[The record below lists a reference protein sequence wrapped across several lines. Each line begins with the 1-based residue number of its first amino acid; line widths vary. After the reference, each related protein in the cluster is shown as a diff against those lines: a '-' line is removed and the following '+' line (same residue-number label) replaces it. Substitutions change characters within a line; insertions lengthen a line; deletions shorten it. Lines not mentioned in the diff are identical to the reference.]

1 MALIEIAPTTT
12 MEEVL
17 RAYLSAK
24 VGLFQRYYI
33 GTRETRSIGGEC
45 RAVAS
50 SLARGLAGLIVLAVI
65 ALSAFVSI
73 GDPDPSGASGGSAG
87 RAGTVLPAAEASR
100 EEQEMTLIGIVPTT
114 TMEDVPRAYPSANVA
129 LLQRYH
135 VGGCES
141 RSHTPT
147 EMLVELHHNWMRE

>member
-1 MALIEIAPTTT
+1 MALIEITPTTT

-17 RAYLSAK
+17 RVYPSAK

-45 RAVAS
+45 RAVAT
-50 SLARGLAGLIVLAVI
+50 SLARGLAGLIALAVI
-65 ALSAFVSI
+65 ALSTFVNI
-73 GDPDPSGASGGSAG
+73 GDPDPPGVSGGSAG
-87 RAGTVLPAAEASR
+87 RAVTVLPAAEASR

-147 EMLVELHHNWMRE
+147 EMLVEFHHKRMRE